1 MTGTGK
7 HWVGAMTL
15 VAGLGL
21 PVAAAAEPAVVTD
34 IAPVESLVARV
45 MQGVGTPGR
54 LVPRGASPHDARL
67 KPSDAAALAKADL
80 VVMVG
85 GGLTPWLS
93 EAQQSLAPEAH
104 VIRLMEAETSI
115 VLPTRDEVEFAHED
129 HGHEAHGHDE
139 HGHDEKGHDDHGHD
153 EKGHDDH
160 GHDEHAHDE
169 KGHDDHGHDDHAHD
183 DHAHDEKG
191 HDGHGH
197 DEAGHDGHDH
207 GPNDPHGWL
216 DPENARAWA
225 RLIAD
230 ELIEQD
236 PENAAV
242 YRENLAQADAEI
254 VAAQDKA
261 RAVLAPVKDVPFVVS
276 HDAFQYFEKAFDVT
290 AAGAI
295 ALSDARAP
303 GPKRVAEIR
312 EVLEK
317 RGVACVLTEPGL
329 NPALA
334 QSVAEVT
341 GARLVALDPMGMELP
356 EGPGLYPAMIVEMA
370 TRLAGCL
377 SDS

>member
-115 VLPTRDEVEFAHED
+115 VLPTRNEVEFAHED
-129 HGHEAHGHDE
+129 HGHEE
-139 HGHDEKGHDDHGHD
+139 HAHDEKGHDDHA
-153 EKGHDDH
+153 DD
-160 GHDEHAHDE
+160 DHAHDE
-169 KGHDDHGHDDHAHD
+169 KGHDDHGHD
-183 DHAHDEKG
+183 
-191 HDGHGH
+191 
-197 DEAGHDGHDH
+197 EAGHDEHDH

-254 VAAQDKA
+254 VAAQEQA
-261 RAVLAPVKDVPFVVS
+261 RALLEPVKDVPFVVS

-341 GARLVALDPMGMELP
+341 GARLVALDPMGLELP

-377 SDS
+377 RDS

>member
-21 PVAAAAEPAVVTD
+21 PVAAMAEPAVVTD

-129 HGHEAHGHDE
+129 HGHEEHGHDE
-139 HGHDEKGHDDHGHD
+139 HGHDEHGHGEHGHDDHGHD
-153 EKGHDDH
+153 EKGH
-160 GHDEHAHDE
+160 GE
-169 KGHDDHGHDDHAHD
+169 KDHDDHAHD
-183 DHAHDEKG
+183 DKG
-191 HDGHGH
+191 HDDHGH

-236 PENAAV
+236 PDNAAV

-261 RAVLAPVKDVPFVVS
+261 RALLEPVKDVPFVVS

-341 GARLVALDPMGMELP
+341 GARLVALDPMGLELA

-377 SDS
+377 SES